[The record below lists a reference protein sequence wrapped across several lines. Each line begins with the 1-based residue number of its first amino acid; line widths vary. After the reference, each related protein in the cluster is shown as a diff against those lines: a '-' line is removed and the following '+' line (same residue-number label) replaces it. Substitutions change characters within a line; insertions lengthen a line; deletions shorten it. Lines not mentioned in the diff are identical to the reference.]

1 MAFPQG
7 CPDLIVTSSK
17 GDIRIWNTRLKQEI
31 LRIQVR
37 GWVAREQ
44 AITVYFS
51 ENTSNFSFLLFPLC
65 LFTYHFELLL
75 LLCSMAIIIDMLI
88 LIEMEGREVKG
99 I

>member
-1 MAFPQG
+1 MRSRQLFLENQ
-7 CPDLIVTSSK
+7 C
-17 GDIRIWNTRLKQEI
+17 
-31 LRIQVR
+31 
-37 GWVAREQ
+37 Q

-51 ENTSNFSFLLFPLC
+51 ESMSNFSFLLFPLC
-65 LFTYHFELLL
+65 LLTYHFELLL

>member
-1 MAFPQG
+1 MRR
-7 CPDLIVTSSK
+7 DV
-17 GDIRIWNTRLKQEI
+17 
-31 LRIQVR
+31 LRSRQLFL
-37 GWVAREQ
+37 ENHCQ
-44 AITVYFS
+44 AIAVYFS
-51 ENTSNFSFLLFPLC
+51 ENMSNFSFLLFPLC